1 MSIPSLFE
9 IGKDVQYF
17 IQPMTF
23 NATTGVWA
31 ASGPEL
37 PIQLRVDDV
46 SISVATQSSNISPVH
61 LFNSNPVIF
70 EGGATV
76 QINESRMAT
85 ANMGAGTGG
94 TGPLRG
100 NVLETA
106 SRVSYTW
113 KFTVKR
119 FDKSGTEI
127 PANRV
132 TFMLQLVD
140 LGNSNTKSQN
150 GNSASLS
157 TIALVNPAT
166 GLELAN
172 PYFGTPDPLPF

>member
-1 MSIPSLFE
+1 MSIPALFE

-17 IQPMTF
+17 IQPMVF
-23 NATTGVWA
+23 NAGTGLWTS
-31 ASGPEL
+31 SGPEL

-46 SISVATQSSNISPVH
+46 SISVAQQSSNISPIH

-76 QINESRMAT
+76 QINESRMA
-85 ANMGAGTGG
+85 AQNMSTGTGG

-106 SRVSYTW
+106 ARTSYTW

-119 FDKSGTEI
+119 FDKAGAEI

-132 TFMLQLVD
+132 TFMLQLSD

-150 GNSASLS
+150 SNSASLS